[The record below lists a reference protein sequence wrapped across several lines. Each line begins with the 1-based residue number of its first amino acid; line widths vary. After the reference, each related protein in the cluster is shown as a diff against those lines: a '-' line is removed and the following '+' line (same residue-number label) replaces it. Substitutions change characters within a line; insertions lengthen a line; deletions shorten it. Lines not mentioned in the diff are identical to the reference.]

1 MSGCTSTK
9 VENTFSKKKFKNN
22 LQGKNMIMD
31 PKPNHDHG
39 SETES

>member
-1 MSGCTSTK
+1 MITDP
-9 VENTFSKKKFKNN
+9 NPNHDPRKKFKKK
-22 LQGKNMIMD
+22 LQGKNYIMD